1 MRKRVVITGL
11 GCISPLGNDV
21 SSLWK
26 GIIAGLSGVDHIT
39 HYDTREHRTK
49 IAAEVKGFNG
59 EAMFGAREARRMDR
73 FAQFAL
79 AAAMQAVAAPVW
91 RSTEA
96 NRDQVGVV
104 LGSGIGGVHTLFD
117 NVKVFLERGPYPGQ
131 PIHGTDDAPRYRSGH
146 DCHPPGIAR
155 SRTWQW

>member
-11 GCISPLGNDV
+11 GCISPFGNDV

-59 EAMFGAREARRMDR
+59 EALFGAREARRMDR

-79 AAAMQAVAAPVW
+79 AAAIQAVADA
-91 RSTEA
+91 RLEINQA

-104 LGSGIGGVHTLFD
+104 LGSGIGGVSTCS
-117 NVKVFLERGPYPGQ
+117 
-131 PIHGTDDAPRYRSGH
+131 TM
-146 DCHPPGIAR
+146 
-155 SRTWQW
+155 